1 MKRSLG
7 QKLIDIIRCKEL
19 KKELKDM
26 NQILDLL
33 EKSDLVENKE
43 PLERVRKHIE
53 KKSYRSIKTDKKIL
67 TNILNN
73 IDATKIPP
81 ANGELRK
88 YQLMLANFAKELIA
102 KMEEDGFKPCLIGGS
117 LLGAVRHKGFIPWDD
132 DFDFDLMRE
141 EYDRLPSYAQENFIF
156 YDAYHCRNFSE
167 HRAIIDILLK
177 NNPNKIIFSKK
188 PSCISAY
195 IGTSLE
201 DCLTVDFFPREYIN
215 SKLSEDD
222 YKKYYKNKIS
232 KYTKARKKY
241 FGACFDFCKNEFA
254 DSEIYVRDSKNTAYG
269 WEHIDFYSFEQ
280 TFFLTKDDVFPYQRI
295 TFEGTEY
302 YTLNNPHKYLSKAYS
317 KNYMKIP
324 FKLDVAKYI
333 ETYSEWLQ
341 QRGRNY
347 YISLDTIHKEYLKK

>member
-43 PLERVRKHIE
+43 PLKKIRKHIE
-53 KKSYRSIKTDKKIL
+53 KKSYRSIKADKKIL
-67 TNILNN
+67 TDILDK

-88 YQLMLANFAKELIA
+88 YQLKLANFAKELIS
-102 KMEEDGFKPCLIGGS
+102 KMEQDGFKPCIIGGS

-156 YDAYHCRNFSE
+156 YDAYNCYSYTE
-167 HRAIIDILLK
+167 HRSIIDILLK

-188 PSCISAY
+188 PSCTSAY

-201 DCLTVDFFPREYIN
+201 DCLTIDFFPREYIN
-215 SKLSEDD
+215 PKLSEDD
-222 YKKYYKNKIS
+222 YKKYHDDAMS
-232 KYTKARKKY
+232 KYKITLKKHW
-241 FGACFDFCKNEFA
+241 GVRFDFSRNELMNQ
-254 DSEIYVRDSKNTAYG
+254 EIYVKDSNNTAYG
-269 WEHIDFYSFEQ
+269 WEHLDFYTLGH
-280 TFFLTKDDVFPYQRI
+280 TFFLTKEDIFPYKRI
-295 TFEGTEY
+295 NFEGTED
-302 YTLNNPHKYLSKAYS
+302 YTVNNIHKYLCNAYS

-324 FKLDVAKYI
+324 FKLEVAKYI